1 MRTVFLCITALVM
14 LAPASA
20 QAATLTLD
28 NGTLTYTASAGRV
41 NSVTVGAALGAVTVV
56 VGDNDLLSPHP
67 GACAPVIGV
76 PGDSGFSCPNVARVV
91 VNAGDLNDS
100 ISATDSVTVPVT
112 LNGEAGDDD
121 LAGGSAGD
129 ILTGGEGQDRLTGGD
144 GDDALDG
151 GAGDDVLEGEGGGD
165 VLTGAAGVDTVRYRA
180 ASATPRVTVTL
191 DGVANDGVPGEND
204 AVAPNVE
211 NVAVVGLRFG
221 VPPLE
226 TVIVPEAT
234 TLTGDAGPNE
244 LTADDGDDTLVG
256 AAGNDILTAYGG
268 DDTIDTRDGFLDR
281 VHCGTGTD
289 SVTADTLDLVDA
301 DCETVSVANLGNAS
315 DDRPPA
321 VAWSLPAA
329 SARLAA
335 NPRNTLEATAEDDR
349 GIALVRFLDDD
360 RVLCEDAA
368 APYTCAYRARGEDVG
383 RNTLT
388 VVAVDTGG
396 QTASAQRAIVVR
408 RFRPRLTLSVRGGYA
423 RGRVVRPSGL
433 TSRCSGTVAA
443 AGRKAKVTRSCR
455 YRIKLPA
462 RHGKVTARYGGNAVM
477 VAVRSR

>member
-1 MRTVFLCITALVM
+1 M
-14 LAPASA
+14 
-20 QAATLTLD
+20 
-28 NGTLTYTASAGRV
+28 
-41 NSVTVGAALGAVTVV
+41 
-56 VGDNDLLSPHP
+56 
-67 GACAPVIGV
+67 
-76 PGDSGFSCPNVARVV
+76 
-91 VNAGDLNDS
+91 
-100 ISATDSVTVPVT
+100 
-112 LNGEAGDDD
+112 
-121 LAGGSAGD
+121 
-129 ILTGGEGQDRLTGGD
+129 
-144 GDDALDG
+144 
-151 GAGDDVLEGEGGGD
+151 LEGEGGGD

-234 TLTGDAGPNE
+234 TLIGDAGPNE

-329 SARLAA
+329 GARLAA
-335 NPRNTLEATAEDDR
+335 NPRNTLQATAEDDR

-388 VVAVDTGG
+388 AVAVDTGG

-408 RFRPRLTLSVRGGYA
+408 PLPPAAHAQRARWIRARA
-423 RGRVVRPSGL
+423 RGAPVRAD
-433 TSRCSGTVAA
+433 VALQRDGHRRRA
-443 AGRKAKVTRSCR
+443 QARRS
-455 YRIKLPA
+455 PA
-462 RHGKVTARYGGNAVM
+462 RAATASSSPPATAR
-477 VAVRSR
+477 